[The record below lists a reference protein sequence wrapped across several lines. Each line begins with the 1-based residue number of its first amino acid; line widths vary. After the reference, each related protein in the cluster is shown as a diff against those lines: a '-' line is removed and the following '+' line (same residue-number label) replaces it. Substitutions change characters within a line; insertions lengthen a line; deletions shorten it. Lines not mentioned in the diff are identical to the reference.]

1 VSDVVKLMEESADG
15 TAATPEANSSEAELD
30 MLRKEANE
38 LRQALEAEVSRSRE
52 YLDLARHIQAD
63 FDNYKKRSSKE
74 REDTIRSA
82 NDRMVSELLLILDD
96 LERAT
101 GLSMS
106 EEQLRQGVN
115 QIQVNLRSLLKGY
128 GLKEI
133 PCEQFDPQMHE
144 AFGVGE
150 GDEGQILEVY
160 QKGYCLGPRVIR
172 HSKVKVG
179 KRLERG
185 ENNG

>member
-1 VSDVVKLMEESADG
+1 MVKHVEDG
-15 TAATPEANSSEAELD
+15 AEGMAGTPEASSAEAELE
-30 MLRKEANE
+30 MLRKEVNE
-38 LRQALEAEVSRSRE
+38 LRQAIEAEAQRSRE

-63 FDNYKKRSSKE
+63 FDNYKKRSNKE
-74 REDTIRSA
+74 RDDTIRIA
-82 NDRMVSELLLILDD
+82 NDKMVTELLIILDD

-101 GLSMS
+101 GSSMS

-150 GDEGQILEVY
+150 GEEGRILEVY
-160 QKGYCLGPRVIR
+160 QKGYCLGSRVIR

-179 KRLERG
+179 KNLESG